1 MFNDALTTFLV
12 LHEAGTIAAAAH
24 ELHLS
29 QPAVSRRL
37 QTLEADVGAPLF
49 DRSRHGLRLTS
60 VGAVLLPHAERVRAA
75 ERDAAHALAD
85 HLDHASGAVGLGVVG
100 SLAGRWFSDVLAQVR
115 AAHPSVDLVVDTGT
129 SRQIATRVARGDVDA
144 GVGYLRVDDD
154 DLRSRRLFSERLVL
168 VCQPTHALAGQQI
181 ADVTALADENWLLFP
196 ERADEPESSDA
207 AVRRLLRRHGVA
219 EQRVRPI
226 DSLSAQRALAA
237 AGYGLAFLPPET
249 VADAVETGVLGT
261 ITVSDETVAAT
272 VYLVTRR
279 SGYLGPAARAAL
291 EAIVAASPAGE
302 SESVRR

>member
-24 ELHLS
+24 ELQLS

-60 VGAVLLPHAERVRAA
+60 VGEVLLPHAERVRAA

-85 HLDHASGAVGLGVVG
+85 HLDHASGAVRLGVVG
-100 SLAGRWFSDVLAQVR
+100 SLAGRWFSDVLTKVR
-115 AAHPSVDLVVDTGT
+115 AAHPSVDLIVATGT

-144 GVGYLRVDDD
+144 GVGYMRVDDD
-154 DLRSRRLFSERLVL
+154 LHSRRLFSERLVL
-168 VCQPTHALAGQQI
+168 VCQPTHALAGQHI
-181 ADVTALADENWLLFP
+181 ADLAALADENWLLFP
-196 ERADEPESSDA
+196 ERADEPASSDA
-207 AVRRLLRRHGVA
+207 AVRRLLRRHGVS
-219 EQRVRPI
+219 EERVRPI

-249 VADAVETGVLGT
+249 VADAVQAGVLGT
-261 ITVSDETVAAT
+261 ITVSDETVTAT

-302 SESVRR
+302 SVRP